1 MTSTQAIPSLIRG
14 KSWQLGF
21 LAFSAGVVVMSL
33 ELVASRILTPV
44 FGSSTYTWG
53 SLIGVILTGLSI
65 GYYLGGKVADKNPT
79 FQKFCLV
86 IFSTGLYIVFIPFI
100 SPSVLGFS
108 VEVLPASQFAVLL
121 ATFTLLIIPTILLGF
136 VSPYAVKL
144 ATNTLSK
151 LGKISGNLY
160 SIATA
165 GSIFGTFFTV
175 FALIP
180 VFEVRQIIFG
190 LGLTLM
196 LTSLL
201 GLGKIP
207 KVVIFFVII
216 ILFTPSSSVVIGLVS
231 HSGTL
236 VYEKETPYSH
246 LDVTDSSNLR
256 TLYLDGNRHSQM
268 NIEKPDK
275 LTLTYTKY
283 FHLGKLFNPSAENV
297 LFIGGG
303 GFSGP
308 KNFLTTYP
316 DIKVDVVE
324 IDPDVIDAA
333 KNYFY
338 LQDNPRMRIF
348 NDDARIFLSKT
359 DEKYDV
365 IILDAYT
372 KNYVPFHL
380 ITLEYFQLLDE
391 SLQPNGVIVSNL
403 LGSLVGDTSNLVRS
417 VYKTMNDVFPT
428 LYLFPTRENSAG
440 ISQNIILVAT
450 KADTEYS
457 KDDLSQMAIES
468 GLVDVLEGVEYQ
480 RNYYDVE
487 VNTEDVPL
495 LTDQFSPVES
505 LLNPLTSKPYEI
517 DGLQTRDNLSG
528 IQWSE
533 STLVTIGFL
542 VVTSIFWLIYLR
554 IRWREKI
561 RKESKF

>member
-1 MTSTQAIPSLIRG
+1 
-14 KSWQLGF
+14 
-21 LAFSAGVVVMSL
+21 
-33 ELVASRILTPV
+33 
-44 FGSSTYTWG
+44 
-53 SLIGVILTGLSI
+53 
-65 GYYLGGKVADKNPT
+65 
-79 FQKFCLV
+79 
-86 IFSTGLYIVFIPFI
+86 
-100 SPSVLGFS
+100 
-108 VEVLPASQFAVLL
+108 
-121 ATFTLLIIPTILLGF
+121 
-136 VSPYAVKL
+136 
-144 ATNTLSK
+144 
-151 LGKISGNLY
+151 
-160 SIATA
+160 
-165 GSIFGTFFTV
+165 
-175 FALIP
+175 
-180 VFEVRQIIFG
+180 
-190 LGLTLM
+190 
-196 LTSLL
+196 
-201 GLGKIP
+201 
-207 KVVIFFVII
+207 
-216 ILFTPSSSVVIGLVS
+216 
-231 HSGTL
+231 
-236 VYEKETPYSH
+236 
-246 LDVTDSSNLR
+246 
-256 TLYLDGNRHSQM
+256 
-268 NIEKPDK
+268 
-275 LTLTYTKY
+275 
-283 FHLGKLFNPSAENV
+283 
-297 LFIGGG
+297 
-303 GFSGP
+303 
-308 KNFLTTYP
+308 
-316 DIKVDVVE
+316 
-324 IDPDVIDAA
+324 
-333 KNYFY
+333 
-338 LQDNPRMRIF
+338 MRIF

-417 VYKTMNDVFPT
+417 VYKTMNDVFPA